1 MTTAL
6 ILLAI
11 LGALGAWDTLYYHE
25 WKLRLPS
32 RPQARFELTL
42 HASRDFAYA
51 ILFASIGWLTWNG
64 ALAWLLIILLLFEIV
79 VTLWDFIEEDRTRV
93 LPPGERAGHAIMG
106 ILYGVF
112 LAHLW
117 PSLRH
122 WADLPTGFASARY
135 GPLSWLLTVM
145 GIGVLLSGIRDLRSA
160 RAAQT
165 LSRQAQ
171 T

>member
-1 MTTAL
+1 L
-6 ILLAI
+6 
-11 LGALGAWDTLYYHE
+11 
-25 WKLRLPS
+25 
-32 RPQARFELTL
+32 ELTL

-51 ILFASIGWLTWNG
+51 ILFASIGWLTGNG
-64 ALAWLLIILLLFEIV
+64 TLAWLLMLLLLFEIV

-122 WADLPTGFASARY
+122 WAGLSTGFTPARY
-135 GPLSWLLTVM
+135 GWLSWLLTAM
-145 GIGVLLSGIRDLRSA
+145 GIGVLLSGIRDLVSA
-160 RAAQT
+160 RMTAK
-165 LSRQAQ
+165 LS
-171 T
+171 